1 MAFCHPTIKGG
12 IFMAKK
18 KTDLVDSGE
27 QIVKSEKK
35 KPRGGNSPAIG
46 ENMLM
51 TEPGDTTRI
60 VQTNMKFLTL
70 PKVDLRD
77 PEAVKQRIGEY
88 FQIYAEADMKP
99 TVAGMAMAL
108 DVDRRR
114 LWEIKTGNYVNVGGY
129 KDLPTETVDYI
140 KKAYEILESTM
151 ESYANAGK
159 INPVMAIFMMKNH
172 FGYQDKTEYVLT
184 PNQKQES
191 DYDADEI
198 SKRYLSD
205 STTINP
211 DD

>member
-1 MAFCHPTIKGG
+1 
-12 IFMAKK
+12 MAKK
-18 KTDLVDSGE
+18 KADMVEAGE
-27 QIVKSEKK
+27 EIVKAEKK
-35 KPRGGNSPAIG
+35 KMKPRGGNSPAIG
-46 ENMLM
+46 ENMLI
-51 TEPGDTTRI
+51 TEPGDTTKI

-70 PKVDLRD
+70 PKIDLHD
-77 PEAVKQRIGEY
+77 PDAVRQRIGEY

-114 LWEIKTGNYVNVGGY
+114 LWEIKTGALVGGVG
-129 KDLPTETVDYI
+129 KQHLPPETLDCI
-140 KKAYEILESTM
+140 KKAYEILESSM

-198 SKRYLSD
+198 SKRYLTETTID
-205 STTINP
+205 STTS
-211 DD
+211 D

>member
-1 MAFCHPTIKGG
+1 MA
-12 IFMAKK
+12 K
-18 KTDLVDSGE
+18 KTDLVESGE
-27 QIVKSEKK
+27 EIVKAKK

-51 TEPGDTTRI
+51 TEPGDTTKI

-70 PKVDLRD
+70 PKIDLHD
-77 PEAVKQRIGEY
+77 PVAVRNRLSEY

-108 DVDRRR
+108 DLDRRR
-114 LWEIKTGNYVNVGGY
+114 LWEIKVGAPIGGTG
-129 KDLPTETVDYI
+129 KQHLPSETLDYI
-140 KKAYEILESTM
+140 KKAYEILESSM

-184 PNQKQES
+184 PNQQQAS
-191 DYDADEI
+191 DYNADEI

-205 STTINP
+205 SATIESES
-211 DD
+211 